1 MRFLSRVLALGV
13 MLFAVPAVSFSATP
27 PWSLTSPDGRIK
39 VEVKAAGNISYS
51 ITFDDKEILSP
62 SFASMTLAGGEV
74 LGAGAVKSVRRGH
87 VEEKDVPATAYRNAS
102 VDNVYNWLVL
112 GFKDCSVEFRA
123 FDNAVAYRF
132 RSAPGKGGREVVREE
147 AEINFPG
154 DWTSWVP
161 YVNTTRTDSF
171 ETQFGSS
178 FENYYEHPA
187 LSAWNPKRL
196 AFMPVVVDAEDGV
209 KVLLTESDLRDYP
222 GMFLSGGNGS
232 TLRGIHAPY
241 PKTVENVGLRGL
253 VREREDFI
261 AKGSP
266 GRTYPWRIIGVFEDE
281 VAAADC
287 DLVWQLASPADR
299 NVDWSWVKPG
309 KVAWDWWCDKNIFGV
324 DFPSGMNT
332 GTYKYFI
339 DFASRFGI
347 EYVILDG
354 GWTDS
359 SKYDLFAVVPQI
371 DLEELV
377 RYGEKKGVGLI
388 LWGCYTSVAKDL
400 ERAFEHYSGMGI
412 KGFKVDFL
420 DRDDQLMTGF
430 MEEVARTAAKY
441 HLLIDFHGV
450 SKPAGLERT
459 YPNIINYEG
468 VAGLEQMKWGADQY
482 DQVTYD
488 VTIPFVRMAAG
499 RMDYTQGAMINC
511 TKGNASSNNST
522 PMSQGTRCHQLAE
535 YVVFDSPLAMLCDS
549 PSRYLAEPG
558 YTSFL
563 SGIPTVWDETA
574 PLAGKI
580 GEYVAIARRKGSD
593 WYVGVLNGWEAREV
607 ELDLG
612 FIQGGGMTVFQDGIN
627 AAKAAQDYKTVSTT
641 LPSDGKITVR
651 MAPGGGWVAKITI

>member
-1 MRFLSRVLALGV
+1 MHCFLRALISGAMLLAIPFVSLSARKPWVLR
-13 MLFAVPAVSFSATP
+13 
-27 PWSLTSPDGRIK
+27 SPDGRTE
-39 VEVKAAGNISYS
+39 VEVSVSGHVSYS
-51 ITFDDKEILSP
+51 ITFDGREILAP
-62 SFASMTLAGGEV
+62 SSASMSLDGGEV
-74 LGAGAVKSVRRGH
+74 FGMGTVRSVRTGH
-87 VEEKDVPATAYRNAS
+87 VEEKGVPTIAYKNAS
-102 VDNVYNWLVL
+102 LDNVYNWLVL

-132 RSAPGKGGREVVREE
+132 LSNPGKGEREVVREE
-147 AEINFPG
+147 VEINFPE
-154 DWTSWVP
+154 DWTTWVP
-161 YVNTTRTDSF
+161 YVNTTRTGSF
-171 ETQFGSS
+171 ETQYINS
-178 FENYYEHPA
+178 FENYYEHPR
-187 LSAWNPKRL
+187 LSGWDPARL
-196 AFMPVVVDAEDGV
+196 AFLPVVVDAADGV

-222 GMFLSGGNGS
+222 GMFLTGGSGPSLKGV
-232 TLRGIHAPY
+232 HAPF

-261 AKGSP
+261 AKGSS
-266 GRTYPWRIIGVFEDE
+266 GRAYPWRIIGVFEDE
-281 VAAADC
+281 VALLDC
-287 DLVWQLASPADR
+287 DLVWQLASPVER
-299 NVDWSWVKPG
+299 SVDWSWVKPG

-324 DFPSGMNT
+324 DFQSGMNT
-332 GTYKYFI
+332 DTYKYFI
-339 DFASRFGI
+339 DFASAFGI

-377 RYGEKKGVGLI
+377 RYGEQKGVGLI

-400 ERAFEHYSGMGI
+400 ERAFEHYSRMGI

-430 MEEVARTAAKY
+430 MEEVARTAARY

-468 VAGLEQMKWGADQY
+468 VAGLEQMKWGAGRY

-511 TKGNASSNNST
+511 TKGNAYSNNST

-549 PSRYLAEPG
+549 PSRYLAEPE

-612 FIQGGGMTVFQDGIN
+612 FIQGGRMTVFQDGAN
-627 AAKAAQDYKTVSTT
+627 AAKAAQDYKTISAT
-641 LPSDGKITVR
+641 LPSDGKITVKT
-651 MAPGGGWVAKITI
+651 APGGGWVAKIMR